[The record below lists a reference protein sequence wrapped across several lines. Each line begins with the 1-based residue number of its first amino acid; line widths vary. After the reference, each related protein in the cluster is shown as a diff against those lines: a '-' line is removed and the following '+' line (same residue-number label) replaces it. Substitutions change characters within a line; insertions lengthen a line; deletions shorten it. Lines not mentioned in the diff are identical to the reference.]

1 MLKKKLVLAVVALM
15 LSATTAN
22 AAQYCWGE
30 KIDQVVLLGDNIY
43 FSTDKSCPTW
53 CSVSASW
60 SAGARDRAYSMLLTA
75 KASNRPLSFYWST
88 AATACAVMPAYS
100 FPDQMLFNN

>member
-1 MLKKKLVLAVVALM
+1 MLRKKLLLAFVALM
-15 LSATTAN
+15 LPAAAH
-22 AAQYCWGE
+22 AAQYCWSE

-53 CSVSASW
+53 CSVSTGW
-60 SAGARDRAYSMLLTA
+60 SAEARNRAYSMLLTA
-75 KASNRPLSFYWST
+75 KAANRPLSFYWST

-100 FPDQMLFNN
+100 FPDQILFAS